1 MSLYRGLTKIAGNGV
16 KSISTD
22 IVSFDISTWNV
33 REFQTFG
40 TPLTDD
46 SDADVTPYI
55 KYLNSLKA
63 DVLCTQEDR
72 VYLYDADATGGQTV
86 FEKIYSNW
94 FRNQYINTSNTN
106 TKKTHARRICT
117 NYMFYNNGVIE
128 LNNIQIA
135 VYGVINVKGKEV
147 LIVNPHLSWVE
158 GIVSWSQLRKD
169 ESQKIRDTIKSLGY
183 EYVVVCGDFNAITNV
198 EYSWWSDSEWNKAN
212 AGVLGTFNTYDNG
225 TSQEP
230 DDNIITTKNIKI
242 GNVEVIPN
250 EFRDH
255 FALSA
260 KLTLL

>member
-1 MSLYRGLTKIAGNGV
+1 MSLYRGLIKIAGNGV
-16 KSISTD
+16 SNPSTD

-55 KYLNSLKA
+55 KYLNALKA

-72 VYLYDADATGGQTV
+72 TYLYEADAASGKTV

-94 FRNQYINTSNTN
+94 FRNYYINTSNTN

-158 GIVSWSQLRKD
+158 GIVNWSQLRK
-169 ESQKIRDTIKSLGY
+169 EETQKIQNTINSLDY
-183 EYVVVCGDFNAITNV
+183 KYTVVCGDFNAATNV
-198 EYSWWSDSEWNKAN
+198 EYDWWSNSDWNKAN

-225 TSQEP
+225 TKQEP
-230 DDNIITTKNIKI
+230 DDSIITTKNIKI
-242 GNVEVIPN
+242 GNVEIISN
-250 EFRDH
+250 DFKDH